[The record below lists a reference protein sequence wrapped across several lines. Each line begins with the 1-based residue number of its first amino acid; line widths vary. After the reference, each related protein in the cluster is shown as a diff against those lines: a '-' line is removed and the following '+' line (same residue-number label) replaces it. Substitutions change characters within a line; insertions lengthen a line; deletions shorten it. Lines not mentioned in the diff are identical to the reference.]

1 VEHLADPIITCFIR
15 GRRGRDRMVIGFT
28 TTAQSVPIY
37 SYEFESR
44 SCRGVLDTTLCDKI
58 CHRGFPPLIT
68 LTTTI

>member
-1 VEHLADPIITCFIR
+1 MEHLADPVIICFIR

-37 SYEFESR
+37 SYEIESH
-44 SCRGVLDTTLCDKI
+44 SCRGVLDTTLYDTI
-58 CHRGFPPLIT
+58 CYRFPPLIT